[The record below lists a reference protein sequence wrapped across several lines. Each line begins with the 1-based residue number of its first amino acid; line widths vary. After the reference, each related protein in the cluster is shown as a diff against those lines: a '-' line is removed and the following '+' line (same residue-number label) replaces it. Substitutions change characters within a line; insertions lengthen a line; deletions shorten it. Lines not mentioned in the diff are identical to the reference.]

1 MRVLWYNPDEI
12 NRSLVD
18 GDGENRLDLELR
30 SVMSTLFYGKGAPIH
45 KGNFASIGISVAIMR
60 KGNAYM
66 DFIKESDKMAE
77 VLVAALIPYLPPQS
91 QDVANEYEAGEY
103 VAAAHGAI
111 HDLGILRADLPETL
125 INGIDG
131 LIKQIK
137 IENDSFNLRFLHQM
151 ETGLFQLNERLA
163 LTNGRKMA

>member
-1 MRVLWYNPDEI
+1 
-12 NRSLVD
+12 
-18 GDGENRLDLELR
+18 
-30 SVMSTLFYGKGAPIH
+30 
-45 KGNFASIGISVAIMR
+45 MR

-77 VLVAALIPYLPPQS
+77 ILVAALIPYLPPQS

-103 VAAAHGAI
+103 IAAAHGAI
-111 HDLGILRADLPETL
+111 HDLGVLRADLPKTL

-137 IENDSFNLRFLHQM
+137 IENDAFNLRFLCQM
-151 ETGLFQLNERLA
+151 ETGLLQLNERRT
-163 LTNGRKMA
+163 LTNGQKMA